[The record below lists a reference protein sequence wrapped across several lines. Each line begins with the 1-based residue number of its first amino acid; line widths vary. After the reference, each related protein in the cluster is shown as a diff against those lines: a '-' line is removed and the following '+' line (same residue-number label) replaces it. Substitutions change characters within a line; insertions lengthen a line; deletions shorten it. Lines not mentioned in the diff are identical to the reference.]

1 MRGRKFE
8 QGKEVADS
16 FPEKMIL
23 RGLVW
28 VAGKKIKVE
37 RKRKGHYSWWG
48 YCMRNIGR
56 WNHLWPVNEWQQVL
70 CVQGEY
76 GAEGGCSRGQAA
88 EGLEG
93 HPWKLGFFREQ

>member
-37 RKRKGHYSWWG
+37 RKRKGHYSW
-48 YCMRNIGR
+48 
-56 WNHLWPVNEWQQVL
+56 
-70 CVQGEY
+70 
-76 GAEGGCSRGQAA
+76 
-88 EGLEG
+88 
-93 HPWKLGFFREQ
+93 